1 MAVTS
6 KKFYFLFVVLL
17 TIVITIIAI
26 IYVKKNDKFY
36 YQLQVEKNYGDE
48 INKAAEAFDIDRN
61 YLKAL
66 CLLESSGELPAGKRF
81 EKKVYN
87 DLKQLRARKIKKY
100 SGLTPAMIKNA
111 SDEALKNLAT
121 SWGPFQLMGYQC
133 LLVGVKVQDIRGD
146 STVYFSVKWIKQTYG
161 DYLAK
166 RRYADAFHIHN
177 TGIPVP
183 KNGKYR
189 TYHPEY
195 VPRGLKLMQLFRDN
209 F

>member
-6 KKFYFLFVVLL
+6 KKIYFLFVVML
-17 TIVITIIAI
+17 TIVITIIGI
-26 IYVKKNDKFY
+26 IYFWENDKFY
-36 YQLQVEKNYGDE
+36 YQRQVEENYGDE
-48 INKAAEAFDIDRN
+48 INKAAIAFDIDPN

-81 EKKVYN
+81 EKKVYEN
-87 DLKQLRARKIKKY
+87 LKQLRAKKINKY
-100 SGLTPAMIKNA
+100 SGLTSAMIKNA

-161 DYLAK
+161 DYLVK
-166 RRYADAFHIHN
+166 GRYADAFHIHN
-177 TGIPVP
+177 RGIPVP
-183 KNGKYR
+183 KNGKYL
-189 TYHPEY
+189 TYHSEY
-195 VPRGLKLMQLFRDN
+195 VPRGLKLMQSFRDN